1 MAKTKSRKGATELA
15 LIGDV
20 DEWESETIKAL
31 LELPDDAECVLY
43 FDSAGGNP
51 YSALA
56 VVMLMRIKRI
66 RATGIVLGECSSSAL
81 LVFAAC
87 VRRFTGPLCTFLFH
101 RIRWQSDKRV
111 LSDEARRWVD
121 HFAQMETDLDA
132 YQYEL
137 FGTAHDKMR
146 EWNHQGRYVTGQ
158 EIVKAGLAEL
168 LEL

>member
-1 MAKTKSRKGATELA
+1 MAKAKSRKHATELA

-20 DEWESETIKAL
+20 DEWEADTIKSL
-31 LELPDDAECVLY
+31 LELPDQAECVLY

-56 VVMLMRIKRI
+56 VVTLMRIKHI

-81 LVFAAC
+81 LVYAAC
-87 VRRFTGPLCTFLFH
+87 VRRYTGPLCTFLFH

-111 LSDEARRWVD
+111 ASEEARRWVD
-121 HFAQMETDLDA
+121 HFEQMEIDLDN

-137 FGTAHDKMR
+137 FGVAQDKMR
-146 EWNHQGRYVTGQ
+146 QWNHQGRYITGR
-158 EIVKAGLAEL
+158 EIVAAGLAEL